1 MDQAESKSVS
11 GRRSP
16 ARERLLDAAEAR
28 FNREGYNGAGIDAI
42 IADAGIARMTLYNN
56 FGSKEGLI
64 EAVLERRH
72 DALTQW
78 FESECG
84 KRTSDPAEQIAV
96 FFDVLG
102 DWFESESFNGCMFV
116 RGVGE
121 LGLSHPSVRDVAR
134 RHKRWYAGFF
144 RARAVEAGLTRAD
157 DLGQELLL
165 LVEGATACAMVS
177 GNGREE
183 ANRARLIA
191 ERLAASG

>member
-72 DALTQW
+72 DALTQ
-78 FESECG
+78 
-84 KRTSDPAEQIAV
+84 
-96 FFDVLG
+96 
-102 DWFESESFNGCMFV
+102 WFESESFNGCMFV